1 MVRKSKHIFQPIL
14 SANTYDNKM
23 APKIK
28 KATKKEIIEIKSL
41 FLAHYPDSLTEL
53 NYTNIYELLIAVM
66 LSAQCTDKR
75 VNIITPALFQA
86 YPTAIQLANADLDDV
101 KSYINSCSFYNNKAK
116 NLIKMAQ
123 SIIENYEG
131 EIPQKRDELIKL
143 AGVGQKTA
151 NVVMIEYTGANL
163 MAVDTH
169 VFRVAHRLGLS
180 DDKTATKTEET
191 LSKKFKT
198 DLHLLH
204 QAMVLFGRYR
214 CKAVK
219 PECEECFME
228 KHCKTSQTF
237 KV

>member
-1 MVRKSKHIFQPIL
+1 
-14 SANTYDNKM
+14 M
-23 APKIK
+23 AKNIMTKDITTKKTRLKKIK
-28 KATKKEIIEIKSL
+28 PATRKEIIEIKEL
-41 FLAHYPDSLTEL
+41 FLLNYPDSVTEL
-53 NYTNIYELLIAVM
+53 EYDNLYELLISVM

-75 VNIITPALFQA
+75 VNIITPKLFEA
-86 YPTAIQLANADLDDV
+86 YPSAVELANADLDDI
-101 KSYINSCSFYNNKAK
+101 KEYIKSCSFFNNKAK

-123 SIIENYEG
+123 SVVENYG
-131 EIPQKRDELIKL
+131 SEIPLSQDELVKL

-180 DDKTATKTEET
+180 SATTATKTEEE
-191 LSKKFKT
+191 LSRKFKT

-214 CKAVK
+214 CKAIK
-219 PECEECFME
+219 PECEECFLVDY
-228 KHCKTSQTF
+228 CKSKERF